1 MMKAKMVLV
10 ALLGLNALCASA
22 ADTETMELSG
32 NAWAAW
38 IRGDVA
44 VNGNHTQVVRDSGNY
59 FEDLSVGG
67 TLELALRNNKM
78 VLLGY
83 VDYFDP
89 ISSDVVVGNR
99 QGTLETSE
107 ILGCIAVGVPLAPQ
121 GGKSAFDIL
130 VGLQGMRMENELQVA
145 GANPQSASTDV
156 YDPVLMLRSK
166 FQLGNKFYLSI
177 PLSFGVSFLGDSE
190 LVYDAGLQLLF
201 QATENLD
208 VRAGYRISGFEYQ
221 EDARNKWDF
230 YQQGYTLGLGLT
242 F

>member
-10 ALLGLNALCASA
+10 ALLGLNALSA
-22 ADTETMELSG
+22 VAAETEGMELSG

-38 IRGDVA
+38 MRGNMV
-44 VNGNHTQVVRDSGNY
+44 VNGQYAQVVRDSGNY

-89 ISSDVVVGNR
+89 ISSDVMVGN
-99 QGTLETSE
+99 QAGTLDTSE
-107 ILGCIAVGVPLAPQ
+107 ILGCIAVGYPLAPP
-121 GGKSAFDIL
+121 GGKSTFDIFI
-130 VGLQGMRMENELQVA
+130 GFQGMRVDNELWVGGGVQ
-145 GANPQSASTDV
+145 NASTDV
-156 YDPVLMLRSK
+156 YDSVLMLRSK
-166 FQLGNKFYLSI
+166 MQLGTKFYLYI
-177 PLSFGVSFLGDSE
+177 PLSFGLSFMGESE
-190 LVYDAGLQLLF
+190 LVYDAGLQLSF
-201 QATENLD
+201 QATKNLD
-208 VRAGYRISGFEYQ
+208 VRAGYRISGFKYQ
-221 EDARNKWDF
+221 EDTLNHWDF